1 VFQRVSPIFLPIF
14 VAAVPCEAG
23 AERALAALR
32 PRLDPSMLPSV
43 PSACVD
49 GRAGWRT
56 APADTA
62 ATLASALA
70 AFPWQARHMDP
81 PTSCQRTLE
90 LLCAPDLDG
99 DEQRDFLVR
108 VRWRRSRGECNND
121 GVRHEAVLVLTRGGG
136 WRTVDV
142 VSYTAAGKTGLAE
155 ARVGFVQLPDGRI
168 GLTCKTQ
175 TERRQDRC
183 KVLGFWVGAVTGGRI
198 ERLGEADP
206 ELCQP
211 D

>member
-1 VFQRVSPIFLPIF
+1 MGCIVILRVLLFL
-14 VAAVPCEAG
+14 AAAIPSEAS
-23 AERALAALR
+23 AARSLAALR
-32 PRLDPSMLPSV
+32 PRLDPSNLPAV
-43 PSACVD
+43 PAACVD
-49 GRAGWRT
+49 GRGGWRT
-56 APADTA
+56 VRGDTVTA
-62 ATLASALA
+62 LTGALA

-81 PTSCQRTLE
+81 PTGCQRTLE

-108 VRWRRSRGECNND
+108 VRWRRPQGECD
-121 GVRHEAVLVLTRGGG
+121 DRGVRHEAILVLKRGSS
-136 WRTVDV
+136 WRALDV

-168 GLTCKTQ
+168 GFTCKTQ
-175 TERRQDRC
+175 TEKRQDRC
-183 KVLGFWVGAVTGGRI
+183 KVLGFWVGAVVGDRI
-198 ERLGEADP
+198 ERLGEANP